1 MNKYEAAK
9 VQVKAREIAD
19 KVLEM
24 DDKQYKKF
32 VGKLQ
37 GEINVLNAGIET
49 TEDKLHQL
57 QNKKIAKMAEGDG
70 VIVTGLGGVA
80 GFVGAIIAC
89 ANQLAPMEFV
99 DVLIMGSS
107 ALGATGVGVIGGA
120 LVSAMCE
127 ENPVGKGFNKLQQ
140 HIQKKKLARLNNQL
154 EEKDTI
160 MDEICEA
167 VIARD
172 MGM

>member
-9 VQVKAREIAD
+9 IQVKAREIAD

-57 QNKKIAKMAEGDG
+57 QNKKIMKMAEADG
-70 VIVTGLGGVA
+70 TIVTGLGGVV

-89 ANQLAPMEFV
+89 ANQLAPMDFV
-99 DVLIMGSS
+99 DVMIMGSS
-107 ALGATGVGVIGGA
+107 TIGATGLGVIGGA
-120 LVSAMCE
+120 LGAAICE
-127 ENPVGKGFNKLQQ
+127 DNPVGKGINKLQQ
-140 HIQKKKLARLNNQL
+140 HIQRKKLTKLNDQL
-154 EEKDTI
+154 QEKDTI